1 MGMEAW
7 KNLWTVIFFV
17 ASLAFYTIV
26 LVVGSK
32 GLADFKNMLVAMV
45 AARRIPSADA
55 DTNGRQV

>member
-7 KNLWTVIFFV
+7 KNLWTVVFFV
-17 ASLAFYTIV
+17 ASLAFYSIV

-45 AARRIPSADA
+45 AARRIPPGGP
-55 DTNGRQV
+55 DTSRRQP